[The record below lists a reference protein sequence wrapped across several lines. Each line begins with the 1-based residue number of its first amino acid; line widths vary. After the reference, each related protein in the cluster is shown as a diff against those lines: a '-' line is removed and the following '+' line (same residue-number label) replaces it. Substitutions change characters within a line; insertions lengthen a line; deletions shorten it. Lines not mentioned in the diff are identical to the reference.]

1 MGKGGDRPGR
11 SCRASRP
18 AVMSAG
24 RDAPRDAGGTPAP
37 LQNRR
42 ALYAAFDRFPSR
54 KGAGVH
60 IARFARALFDW
71 AGGGVLYVLGGDDLP
86 AWQSD
91 GDVDVVR
98 FSAHVDNFLER
109 TLAYG
114 RRLDAL
120 LDEMPRLEFAHV
132 RDPWSGLPL
141 VERNVTIVYEINGLP
156 SIELPFAYPSVAP
169 RTIEKIE
176 RLEQILIERA
186 DAIVVPANTIR
197 DLVTS
202 RGAKNVTVIPN
213 GADVPEEVGQRPT
226 LHGEYFIYFGALQE
240 WQGIETLLRA
250 FARLRD
256 LPVKLVICYPHHT
269 RYAKGYIRLAEK
281 LEIADRVIWQSSLT
295 SEELQPWLQHAIA
308 SIAPL
313 SDCARN
319 VVQGCS
325 PLKILESMAG
335 GVAVIAS
342 DLPAVRELVTDRVEG
357 LLVAPDR
364 PAELARAMRIAFE
377 YPDLRQA
384 LGTRGRERIAA
395 SLTWSHAT
403 KRLQELYSTLP

>member
-1 MGKGGDRPGR
+1 
-11 SCRASRP
+11 
-18 AVMSAG
+18 
-24 RDAPRDAGGTPAP
+24 
-37 LQNRR
+37 
-42 ALYAAFDRFPSR
+42 
-54 KGAGVH
+54 
-60 IARFARALFDW
+60 
-71 AGGGVLYVLGGDDLP
+71 
-86 AWQSD
+86 
-91 GDVDVVR
+91 
-98 FSAHVDNFLER
+98 
-109 TLAYG
+109 
-114 RRLDAL
+114 
-120 LDEMPRLEFAHV
+120 MPRLEIAHV

-141 VERNVTIVYEINGLP
+141 IERNVGLVYEVNGLP

-176 RLEQILIERA
+176 RVEQILLERA

-197 DLVTS
+197 DLVVS

-213 GADVPEEVGQRPT
+213 GADLPDLRCSAGLRPAFGRAEDQEVGQRPT
-226 LHGEYFIYFGALQE
+226 LHASDYFIYFGALQQ

-256 LPVKLVICYPHHT
+256 LPVKLVVCYPHHT
-269 RYAKGYIRLAEK
+269 RYARGYVRLAEK
-281 LEIADRVIWQSSLT
+281 LELADRVIWQSSLT
-295 SEELQPWLQHAIA
+295 ADELQPWLQYAVA

-325 PLKILESMAG
+325 PLKILESMAA

-342 DLPAVRELVTDRVEG
+342 DLPAVRELVTDRIEG

-377 YPDLRQA
+377 YPELRRA
-384 LGTRGRERIAA
+384 LGARGRERIAA
-395 SLTWSHAT
+395 SLTWAHAT
-403 KRLQELYSTLP
+403 RRLQELYSSLPVPSAEVQV

>member
-1 MGKGGDRPGR
+1 M
-11 SCRASRP
+11 
-18 AVMSAG
+18 
-24 RDAPRDAGGTPAP
+24 
-37 LQNRR
+37 
-42 ALYAAFDRFPSR
+42 
-54 KGAGVH
+54 H

-71 AGGGVLYVLGGDDLP
+71 AGGGVLYVLGDDDLP

-91 GDVDVVR
+91 GDADIVR
-98 FSAHVDNFLER
+98 FSTHVDNFLER

-120 LDEMPRLEFAHV
+120 LDEMPHLQLAHV

-141 VERNVTIVYEINGLP
+141 VGRNVTIVYEINGLP

-197 DLVTS
+197 DLVVS
-202 RGAKNVTVIPN
+202 RGATNVTVIPN
-213 GADVPEEVGQRPT
+213 GADLPEPVNRIENSD
-226 LHGEYFIYFGALQE
+226 YFIYFGALQA

-269 RYAKGYIRLAEK
+269 RYAKAYVRLAEK
-281 LEIADRVIWQSSLT
+281 LEIGDRVIWQSSLT
-295 SEELQPWLQHAIA
+295 AEELQPWLQHALA
-308 SIAPL
+308 SVAPL

-325 PLKILESMAG
+325 PLKILESMAA
-335 GVAVIAS
+335 GVAIIAS

-377 YPDLRQA
+377 YPTLRQA
-384 LGTRGRERIAA
+384 LGTRGRERIAT

-403 KRLQELYSTLP
+403 RRLQELYSTLP